1 MVVIC
6 FVCGV
11 MFGGFVGTV
20 TICLVQ
26 VGERK

>member
-6 FVCGV
+6 FVCGA
-11 MFGGFVGTV
+11 MFGGLVGTV
-20 TICLVQ
+20 TMCLVQ